1 MPRRTQREIAQ
12 LVLERHGRTYAH
24 QAGLQLADT
33 PAALYQ
39 LLVLSVLLS
48 ARISADIAVALP
60 VSCSTPVA
68 GRPMRCPPRPGR
80 TASTPWGADT
90 TGATTNERQRCWEKA
105 RLLSW
110 NRWDGDLRRLA
121 AEADGDVPALR
132 SMLEEFP
139 GIGPVGADIYC
150 REAQAVWPWLRPY
163 ADDRALDGAERVGLP
178 RDAAKLARLVDD
190 NQQAD
195 FAAGLVRITL
205 LRAGED
211 PLD

>member
-48 ARISADIAVALP
+48 ARISADIAVAAACELFDAGCGTP
-60 VSCSTPVA
+60 DAMSAASWQNRVDALGRGHYRRYDERTSTML
-68 GRPMRCPPRPGR
+68 GE
-80 TASTPWGADT
+80 
-90 TGATTNERQRCWEKA
+90 GATLVLE
-105 RLLSW
+105 
-110 NRWDGDLRRLA
+110 RWDGDLRRLA

-163 ADDRALDGAERVGLP
+163 VDDRALDGAQRVGLP

-190 NQQAD
+190 NQLAD